1 MHAISIYVSQ
11 AVLVRG
17 TTRLFCKE
25 EMLALLFLLFYQCEA
40 NLKCYG
46 CEYLNWQYESALW
59 PCDQGP
65 ELWKTLSNCT
75 SCVKQSEVQ
84 KSDFMKPRW
93 GQEATI
99 LRTTSRY
106 CTTQFPPK
114 YPDQCIFFYGSES
127 LIEQCFCST
136 DYCNFTVN
144 HKFNF
149 PLLFCILCI
158 LKLGRW
164 TYYSL

>member
-1 MHAISIYVSQ
+1 MF
-11 AVLVRG
+11 
-17 TTRLFCKE
+17 T
-25 EMLALLFLLFYQCEA
+25 LLFLLFYQCEA
-40 NLKCYG
+40 DLRCYG

-106 CTTQFPPK
+106 CTVRFPPK

-144 HKFNF
+144 HKFNL
-149 PLLFCILCI
+149 PLLLCLLCI
-158 LKLGRW
+158 LKWEIW
-164 TYYSL
+164 TCYSL